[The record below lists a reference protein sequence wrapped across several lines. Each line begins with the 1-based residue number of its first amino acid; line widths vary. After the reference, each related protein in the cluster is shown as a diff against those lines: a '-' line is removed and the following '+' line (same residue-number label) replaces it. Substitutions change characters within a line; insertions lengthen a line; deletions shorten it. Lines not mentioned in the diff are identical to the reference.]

1 MIWLITKKEILEN
14 LLSYRFFIL
23 TGLLV
28 LLMGV
33 AGIVGYGDLSQRR
46 GNYELLRPTPGSPNI
61 IIEPT
66 PLSIIAKGLEENL
79 TRLYEV
85 SFIGIQIHQNQQ
97 SVNRIFSLFAAPDL
111 LFTIKVV
118 LALIAILFSFDA
130 VSHEKEQGTL
140 KLLLSHGIRRP
151 SLIIGKMLGRFALVA
166 APFTVLYLVYLV
178 SFSMLPGVVAT
189 GDFWVRAFFIL
200 LVSLC
205 YTLLFTAIGL
215 FVSSLVHRSA
225 TSMVF
230 GLALWLLFVFVIPNF
245 GTTIARSISDVPSG
259 ERIEMEGRLNTIQSI
274 FERIQREKENPGGS
288 EYQRMM
294 QQIRESTVRL
304 IESYRPRMNALVR
317 TTKSI
322 LRLSPSGA
330 LHLLMT
336 DVANTGLHEESR
348 LKDAIILYVGR
359 NFDRINQLEKGAP
372 DVFQYQR
379 APLREVLTETGL
391 LDSTIILVF
400 TALFICGAY
409 VRFLV
414 YDPR

>member
-23 TGLLV
+23 TGLLF

-33 AGIVGYGDLSQRR
+33 AGIVGYGDLSQRLA
-46 GNYELLRPTPGSPNI
+46 NYDILRPAPGSPNI

-66 PLSIIAKGLEENL
+66 PLSMIAKGMEENL

-151 SLIIGKMLGRFALVA
+151 SLIIGKLLGRFLLVA
-166 APFTVLYLVYLV
+166 APFTTVYLLSLAV
-178 SFSMLPGVVAT
+178 LSLMPGVVAT
-189 GDFWVRAFFIL
+189 ADFWARAFFIL
-200 LVSLC
+200 FISLL
-205 YTLLFTAIGL
+205 YTLLFTAVGL
-215 FVSSLVHRSA
+215 FVSSMFHRSA
-225 TSMVF
+225 TSMVL

-245 GTTIARSISDVPSG
+245 GTTIARSISDVPSSD
-259 ERIEMEGRLNTIQSI
+259 RIEMEGRLTTIQSI

-288 EYQRMM
+288 EGQRMI

-304 IESYRPRMNALVR
+304 IESYRPQMNALVR
-317 TTKSI
+317 TTKTI
-322 LRLSPSGA
+322 LRFSPSGA
-330 LHLLMT
+330 LHLVMT
-336 DVANTGLHEESR
+336 DVTNTGLYEESR
-348 LKDAIILYVGR
+348 LKDAIIQYVGR
-359 NFDRINQLEKGAP
+359 NFGRINRLEKGEP
-372 DVFQYQR
+372 DTFQYQR
-379 APLREVLTETGL
+379 ASLSEVLDETGL
-391 LDSTIILVF
+391 VDVTIILLF
-400 TALFICGAY
+400 TALFITGAY